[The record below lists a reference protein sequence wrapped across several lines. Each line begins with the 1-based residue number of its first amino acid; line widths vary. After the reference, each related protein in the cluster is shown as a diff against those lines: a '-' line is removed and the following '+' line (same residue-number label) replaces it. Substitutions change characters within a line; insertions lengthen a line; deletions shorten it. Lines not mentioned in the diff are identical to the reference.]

1 MSADFLHHGH
11 TNLLKKASKLGKV
24 IVGLMTDKGI
34 KSYKKKYPLISYQDR
49 KKLVS
54 SIKFVKKIIPI
65 NGLEYVKTAKKY
77 KFDYFVQ
84 GDDWKKGVQ
93 SSERKKLIVAM
104 KLWKGKVKDFKY
116 TKKISSSLI
125 KKNIKERI

>member
-11 TNLLKKASKLGKV
+11 INLLKKASKLGKV

-65 NGLEYVKTAKKY
+65 NGLEYVKIAKKF
-77 KFDYFVQ
+77 KFDYFVH

-104 KLWKGKVKDFKY
+104 KIWKGKVKDFKY

>member
-65 NGLEYVKTAKKY
+65 NGLEYVKTAKKF
-77 KFDYFVQ
+77 KFDYFVH

-93 SSERKKLIVAM
+93 SSERKKLIIAM

-125 KKNIKERI
+125 KKNTKDRT